1 MQSTLTVSYYSCCWC
16 PECGDV
22 GSTLFPSPLSLTSTR
37 CAEWMKVSGLQL
49 TARWG
54 KWLGFESPSMPT
66 LFSKAGQRELKSE
79 FLVCNKKES
88 TVNRQNHKKFKLKL
102 WFEYKYFCCCQTFQ
116 SFFWLI
122 SFLLCSGSST
132 MPSTLYSWRW
142 SKISTSTAGSCREM
156 TPRLPSFNL
165 LLYVSLY
172 ATQKYIFYLQTCELH
187 Y

>member
-102 WFEYKYFCCCQTFQ
+102 WFEYKYFCCCKFANFKKRLLNFFQ
-116 SFFWLI
+116 
-122 SFLLCSGSST
+122 LLTVRTGS
-132 MPSTLYSWRW
+132 PQ
-142 SKISTSTAGSCREM
+142 IQREGNM
-156 TPRLPSFNL
+156 
-165 LLYVSLY
+165 
-172 ATQKYIFYLQTCELH
+172 AK
-187 Y
+187 